1 VADAH
6 DNERVT
12 PRTSGAKA
20 NGRKSAPLDETAAL
34 RDEFGGG
41 RRRGKGEDGPLF
53 RFQAGLVEY
62 GAERARQSGALE
74 PRKEDID
81 ALVEHA
87 GAMARDAH
95 RPIYAPD
102 VNANDRLREDRFE
115 RTSARRRSV
124 AEAQE
129 HAERSLRES
138 EMEQARVPKPGPKPE
153 VPLLLIAG
161 AVLVLSLTVAG
172 TLRDFMLGWVD
183 DDAMAWAVS
192 VLLALAFGVFIAYSA
207 LSTSEAADRGRAVV
221 AGGIIFALGL
231 GVWRAS
237 GAAGASDYFTAAA
250 LTALEIG
257 VIVILEWT
265 GKRHE
270 GACARWIARTYDRET
285 ADASVAAA
293 TSDLERRRTEL
304 AKLEETIEEHLEY
317 VEDRTFRSLAIEEL
331 AETAKTAVRDGY
343 NSGVAENR
351 GKTRGPRR

>member
-1 VADAH
+1 MANPPDR
-6 DNERVT
+6 DLERNN
-12 PRTSGAKA
+12 GKA
-20 NGRKSAPLDETAAL
+20 NGRHLPNAGDSTAL

-41 RRRGKGEDGPLF
+41 HRRATSDDGPLI

-62 GAERARQSGALE
+62 GADRARQSGALE
-74 PRKEDID
+74 PRKEDLD

-87 GAMARDAH
+87 GAMALDAH
-95 RPIYAPD
+95 RPPFAPET
-102 VNANDRLREDRFE
+102 NPNDRLREDRFE
-115 RTSARRRSV
+115 RTSARRRTV
-124 AEAQE
+124 AEAEE
-129 HAERSLRES
+129 HAEKSLRES
-138 EMEQARVPKPGPKPE
+138 EMEQARVPKAGPKPE

-183 DDAMAWAVS
+183 DDALAWPVS

-207 LSTSEAADRGRAVV
+207 LSTSETADRGRAVV
-221 AGGIIFALGL
+221 AGGVIFALGL

-237 GAAGASDYFTAAA
+237 GAAGRDDYFTAAA

-270 GACARWIARTYDRET
+270 GACARWKGRADERET
-285 ADASVAAA
+285 AEARVAAA
-293 TSDLERRRTEL
+293 TVDLERRRAEL
-304 AKLEETIEEHLEY
+304 AKLDEIVEEHLAY
-317 VEDRTFRSLAIEEL
+317 VEDRTFRSLAIEKL
-331 AETAKTAVRDGY
+331 TETAKTAVRDGY
-343 NSGVAENR
+343 NHGVAENR